1 MSKKYINILLL
12 APALLLLAI
21 FTVGPLIYTIYLSFF
36 DWNMISPNKEFVGF
50 NNYIDLLTDSTF
62 RRIIMQTLIYIV
74 LFIILNTVITYIA
87 AYAMAHLVKSN
98 KTFYKAAIFTP
109 SVISLVVGSMLFLWI
124 LNPVSGP
131 VATVLGWIGLS
142 IPNWTVTEG
151 TVIVVLSLI
160 VGWKVFGYNFIV
172 LYSGIVGVP
181 NEVIEAAK
189 IDNISKFRIFT
200 DIIIPMSSATG
211 FYILIMT
218 IVQGLQYVFTPI
230 RVITQGGPN
239 YQSSNL
245 IYHSYQEAFDLF
257 NTGVSA
263 ASSVIT
269 LVIFMFLLAMQFIF
283 VERNVYYEN

>member
-1 MSKKYINILLL
+1 MRKKYVNALLL
-12 APALLLLAI
+12 APALLLLAA
-21 FTVGPLIYTIYLSFF
+21 FTVWPLIYTIYLSFF
-36 DWNMISPNKEFVGF
+36 DWNMISPNKTFVGF
-50 NNYIDLLTDSTF
+50 DNYIALFTSDTF
-62 RRIIMQTLIYIV
+62 RRIIVQTFVYILI
-74 LFIILNTVITYIA
+74 FIILNTVITYIF
-87 AYAMAHLVKSN
+87 AYVIAHLVK
-98 KTFYKAAIFTP
+98 KGKVFYKAAIFTP

-131 VATVLGWIGLS
+131 VAMIFGWAGLS

-151 TVIVVLSLI
+151 FVIVVLSLI

-172 LYSGIVGVP
+172 LYSGIVGIP
-181 NEVIEAAK
+181 NEIIEAAK
-189 IDNISKFRIFT
+189 MDNISKFRIFM
-200 DIIIPMSSATG
+200 DIIIPLSSATG

-230 RVITQGGPN
+230 RVVTQGGPN
-239 YQSSNL
+239 YSSSNL

>member
-1 MSKKYINILLL
+1 MSKKYVNGLLL
-12 APALLLLAI
+12 APALLLLAV
-21 FTVGPLIYTIYLSFF
+21 FTVWPLIYTVYLSFF
-36 DWNMISPNKEFVGF
+36 DWNMISPNKTFVGF
-50 NNYIDLLTDSTF
+50 DNYINLLTNSTF
-62 RRIIMQTLIYIV
+62 QRIIVQTFIYIMI
-74 LFIILNTVITYIA
+74 FIILNTFITYIF
-87 AYAMAHLVKSN
+87 AYMMAHLVK
-98 KTFYKAAIFTP
+98 KGKVFYKAAVFTP

-131 VATVLGWIGLS
+131 VAIVLGWVGLS

-151 TVIVVLSLI
+151 FVIVVLSLI
-160 VGWKVFGYNFIV
+160 VAWKVFGYNFIV
-172 LYSGIVGVP
+172 LYSGIVGIP
-181 NEVIEAAK
+181 NEIIEAAK
-189 IDNISKFRIFT
+189 MDNISKFRIFT
-200 DIIIPMSSATG
+200 DIIIPLSSATG

-230 RVITQGGPN
+230 KVVTQGGPN
-239 YQSSNL
+239 YLSSNL

-269 LVIFMFLLAMQFIF
+269 LMIFMFLLAMQFIF